1 MGMPGLRTA
10 GRRTGREVL
19 QGLLQDAP
27 VSLEQGNVEGKGGR
41 KMSTTEKYDQCTR
54 KITVDENLPS
64 GGSCGDIW
72 IQTVGDC
79 NTVTVIE
86 RLDES
91 GILDKLLNF
100 CPNCGAD
107 MRENEKE

>member
-1 MGMPGLRTA
+1 
-10 GRRTGREVL
+10 
-19 QGLLQDAP
+19 
-27 VSLEQGNVEGKGGR
+27 
-41 KMSTTEKYDQCTR
+41 MSTTEKYDQCTR

-72 IQTVGDC
+72 IKTIGDC

-107 MRENEKE
+107 MRKNEKE